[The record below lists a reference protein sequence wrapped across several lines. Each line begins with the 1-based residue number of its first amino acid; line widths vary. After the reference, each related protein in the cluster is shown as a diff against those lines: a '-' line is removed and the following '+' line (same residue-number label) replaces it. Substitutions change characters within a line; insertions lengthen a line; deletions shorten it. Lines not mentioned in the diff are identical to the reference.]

1 MGPGMSARNIALLRS
16 HWTST
21 ILPISVSQTQRSA
34 GLLLGAAHGVFGSC
48 HVRPLQ
54 TDSFQNSPLSPIRA
68 KAASASDALF
78 GRQAGLRRSPYHS
91 FARRQPCCKP
101 RTPPRGRFHCLHQR
115 FTCCSDRNRSMVFHV
130 KTIIWPQQSPV
141 LNRQQHLQIA
151 AAAGRID
158 PGILSEHRRDA
169 KCVPNAVGV
178 PGPSA
183 DSDRKGSG
191 HGGKRS
197 GTPQLTILLKHKGV
211 TRAQSLE
218 NRIHLFP
225 RLEAFRHLGNTRR
238 ATFRDHMAID
248 EKP

>member
-1 MGPGMSARNIALLRS
+1 
-16 HWTST
+16 
-21 ILPISVSQTQRSA
+21 VS
-34 GLLLGAAHGVFGSC
+34 
-48 HVRPLQ
+48 P
-54 TDSFQNSPLSPIRA
+54 
-68 KAASASDALF
+68 
-78 GRQAGLRRSPYHS
+78 
-91 FARRQPCCKP
+91 
-101 RTPPRGRFHCLHQR
+101 
-115 FTCCSDRNRSMVFHV
+115 
-130 KTIIWPQQSPV
+130 
-141 LNRQQHLQIA
+141 
-151 AAAGRID
+151 
-158 PGILSEHRRDA
+158 
-169 KCVPNAVGV
+169 KCVGV

>member
-1 MGPGMSARNIALLRS
+1 MQPLMA
-16 HWTST
+16 
-21 ILPISVSQTQRSA
+21 
-34 GLLLGAAHGVFGSC
+34 FGSC
-48 HVRPLQ
+48 HVRPLLDRQ
-54 TDSFQNSPLSPIRA
+54 SPESPFKSDPGEGGLRLRCAFWPA
-68 KAASASDALF
+68 KQDLGDHCTIPSPGASLAASA
-78 GRQAGLRRSPYHS
+78 RI
-91 FARRQPCCKP
+91 
-101 RTPPRGRFHCLHQR
+101 PPRGRFHCLHQR
-115 FTCCSDRNRSMVFHV
+115 STCCSDRNRSMVFHV